1 MLKQIKKLNF
11 KKDYL
16 KKNKKTTRKDALK
29 KILRLRKVF
38 KHRVNLLNP
47 TFKKIALKN
56 SLKPF
61 SKVINIKIKQNNI
74 FCTLRD
80 IKKNKTL
87 YITSSGK
94 CKVKTSKK
102 LLRYSGKIIAQLFF
116 EKIQKVLKER
126 SILINLVGPKKIRRT
141 VTDQVLNFFKK
152 KNLIINV
159 DEKKCFN
166 GCRAPKKKRK
176 KQSSF
181 RILK

>member
-1 MLKQIKKLNF
+1 MLKPIKKLNF
-11 KKDYL
+11 KKNYL
-16 KKNKKTTRKDALK
+16 KNNKNTTRINALK
-29 KILRLRKVF
+29 KILRFRKVF
-38 KHRVNLLNP
+38 KHRASLLNP
-47 TFKKIALKN
+47 TFKKMALKN

-74 FCTLRD
+74 FCTLKD

-102 LLRYSGKIIAQLFF
+102 LLRYSSKIIAQFFF
-116 EKIQKVLKER
+116 EKIQKVLKEK
-126 SILINLVGPKKIRRT
+126 SLLVNIMGPKKVRRT
-141 VTDQVLNFFKK
+141 ITDQILNYLKK
-152 KNLIINV
+152 KNLMINV

-176 KQSSF
+176 KQSAF
-181 RILK
+181 RVLK